1 MSFPELVR
9 KYLPLWVGLSIF
21 SALLVGYYF
30 PGVKALKPAIPF
42 LLIVMLYPMMINLRV
57 EEIGKALRDPKVMG
71 LALLMNFLLTPI
83 LGALW
88 AHMLFKGTDSYLPV
102 GFILKV
108 TVPCSGMVAAWTGYA
123 KGRIES
129 ALIIVALS
137 LFLAIPLVPVWM
149 WFLARVYVSVDP
161 VMILMKM
168 FLIVVLPLAAGLIT
182 RKILLR
188 FDPEGYKKLSP
199 MFPTISS
206 CGMLI
211 IVFVIISCEA
221 RLIVPS
227 YHWVLLIILGIG
239 TLYPFLFSLAVL
251 LSKALQ
257 IPYGDAMALGYSVTA
272 KNHAITI
279 ALAMTSFGGGIA
291 VLPAAVAPVVQIPIM
306 LTALQLSDR
315 IKGFLRR

>member
-1 MSFPELVR
+1 M
-9 KYLPLWVGLSIF
+9 
-21 SALLVGYYF
+21 
-30 PGVKALKPAIPF
+30 
-42 LLIVMLYPMMINLRV
+42 
-57 EEIGKALRDPKVMG
+57 
-71 LALLMNFLLTPI
+71 
-83 LGALW
+83 
-88 AHMLFKGTDSYLPV
+88 
-102 GFILKV
+102 
-108 TVPCSGMVAAWTGYA
+108 
-123 KGRIES
+123 
-129 ALIIVALS
+129 
-137 LFLAIPLVPVWM
+137 
-149 WFLARVYVSVDP
+149 ARVYVSVDP
-161 VMILMKM
+161 VMILKKM
-168 FLIVVLPLAAGLIT
+168 FLIVLLPLAAGLTT

-221 RLIVPS
+221 RLIVPN

-239 TLYPFLFSLAVL
+239 TLYPFLFSLAIL
-251 LSKALQ
+251 LSKVLQ

-291 VLPAAVAPVVQIPIM
+291 VLPAAVAPVVQIPVM

-315 IKGFLRR
+315 TKGFLTR